1 MVQIYAHLPGH
12 PDRPIRATRVAA
24 VDVESGQTGDEA
36 VACTLRPVQRWS
48 TEGFIFTD
56 ERVVIEAGFF
66 AEIRRAIIRECQ
78 TIARDQ

>member
-56 ERVVIEAGFF
+56 DTFVIDAGFYCGDP
-66 AEIRRAIIRECQ
+66 AVIMKKCQ
-78 TIARDQ
+78 TIARD